1 MSSERLPIQMAFE
14 LEPKKFVDQE
24 KMAKQRNLGGKE
36 TIKIRAEINVIETK
50 TIEKINEMKS

>member
-36 TIKIRAEINVIETK
+36 TN
-50 TIEKINEMKS
+50 